1 MKRRRYI
8 PDRGDLV
15 WLNFRPQTGREQ
27 AGRRPAV
34 VISPKAYN
42 RPTQLALVC
51 PITSQCKGYPFEV
64 MLPEG
69 LAVQGVVLSDQIKS
83 LDWFAR
89 EVERADRLDAVTLS
103 EVIKKVSV
111 LLADT

>member
-83 LDWFAR
+83 LDWIAR